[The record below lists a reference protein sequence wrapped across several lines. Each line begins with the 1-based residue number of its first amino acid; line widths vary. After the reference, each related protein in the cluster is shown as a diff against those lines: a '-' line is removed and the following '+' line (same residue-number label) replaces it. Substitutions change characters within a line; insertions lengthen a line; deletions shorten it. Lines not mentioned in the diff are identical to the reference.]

1 MRIQLILTFILISF
15 NVLATDDKS
24 MQDLF
29 SKYDLVMDHKKIE
42 LIDEVFTQKFIKEA
56 GGKEELIE
64 KIKELS
70 PANAKSVE
78 KPKLTWK
85 KGLKSEIYFA
95 TVKNPSPNKSKKENQ
110 ESEFIVMK
118 EDGKLKI
125 DGTISD
131 GN

>member
-15 NVLATDDKS
+15 NAFATDDKS

-29 SKYDLVMDHKKIE
+29 SKYDSVMDHKKIE

-70 PANAKSVE
+70 PSNQKSVQ
-78 KPKLTWK
+78 KTKMSWK
-85 KGLKSEIYFA
+85 KGLKNEIYFA
-95 TVKNPSPNKSKKENQ
+95 TVKNLSPNKSKKENH

>member
-1 MRIQLILTFILISF
+1 MRIQLILTFIFFTF
-15 NVLATDDKS
+15 NAFATDDKS
-24 MQDLF
+24 MQELF
-29 SKYDLVMDHKKIE
+29 SKYDSVMDHKKIE

-64 KIKELS
+64 KIKDLS
-70 PANAKSVE
+70 PKTQKSQQ
-78 KPKLTWK
+78 KTKMSWK
-85 KGLKSEIYFA
+85 KGLKNEVYFA
-95 TVKNPSPNKSKKENQ
+95 TVKNLSPNKSKKENH

>member
-1 MRIQLILTFILISF
+1 MRVQLILTFIFLSF
-15 NVLATDDKS
+15 NSFATDDKS

-29 SKYDLVMDHKKIE
+29 RKYDSVMDNKKIE
-42 LIDEVFTQKFIKEA
+42 LIDEVFTQKFIKES

-70 PANAKSVE
+70 PSAEKAAAKTKMS
-78 KPKLTWK
+78 WK

-95 TVKNPSPNKSKKENQ
+95 TVKDLSQNKSKKENH
-110 ESEFIVMK
+110 ESEFIVLK

>member
-1 MRIQLILTFILISF
+1 MRIQLILIFILFTFSA
-15 NVLATDDKS
+15 LAINDKS
-24 MQDLF
+24 MQELF
-29 SKYDLVMDHKKIE
+29 SKYDSVMDQKKVQ

-64 KIKELS
+64 KIKEL
-70 PANAKSVE
+70 PQAKE
-78 KPKLTWK
+78 KSIQKTKMTWK
-85 KGLKSEIYFA
+85 KGLKSELYFA
-95 TVKNPSPNKSKKENQ
+95 TVKDVSPNKTKKDKD
-110 ESEFIVMK
+110 ESEFIIMK

>member
-1 MRIQLILTFILISF
+1 MRIQLILTFILFSF
-15 NVLATDDKS
+15 NALATDDKS
-24 MQDLF
+24 MQELF
-29 SKYDLVMDHKKIE
+29 SKYDSVMDHKNIE

-64 KIKELS
+64 KIKELAPS
-70 PANAKSVE
+70 NEKSVQ
-78 KPKLTWK
+78 KTKMTWK
-85 KGLKSEIYFA
+85 KGLKNEIYFA
-95 TVKNPSPNKSKKENQ
+95 TVKDLSANKSKKENH
-110 ESEFIVMK
+110 ESEFIILK

>member
-70 PANAKSVE
+70 PSKEKNAQKTKMS
-78 KPKLTWK
+78 WK

-95 TVKNPSPNKSKKENQ
+95 KVKNLSPNKSKKESE
-110 ESEFIVMK
+110 ESEFIIMK

>member
-1 MRIQLILTFILISF
+1 MRIQLILTFILLSF
-15 NVLATDDKS
+15 NALATDDKS
-24 MQDLF
+24 MQELF
-29 SKYDLVMDHKKIE
+29 SKYDSVMDHKKIE

-70 PANAKSVE
+70 PSNEKSQQKAKMS
-78 KPKLTWK
+78 WK
-85 KGLKSEIYFA
+85 KGLKNEVYFA
-95 TVKNPSPNKSKKENQ
+95 TVKNLSPNKSKKENH

>member
-1 MRIQLILTFILISF
+1 
-15 NVLATDDKS
+15 

-70 PANAKSVE
+70 PSKEKNAQKTKMS
-78 KPKLTWK
+78 WK

-95 TVKNPSPNKSKKENQ
+95 KVKNLSPNKSKKESE
-110 ESEFIVMK
+110 ESEFIIMK

>member
-15 NVLATDDKS
+15 NAFATDDKS
-24 MQDLF
+24 MQELF
-29 SKYDLVMDHKKIE
+29 SKYDSVMDHKKIE

-56 GGKEELIE
+56 GGKEELID

-70 PANAKSVE
+70 PSNEKSAQ
-78 KPKLTWK
+78 KTKMTWK
-85 KGLKSEIYFA
+85 KGLKNEIYFA
-95 TVKNPSPNKSKKENQ
+95 TVKNLSPNKSKKENH

-125 DGTISD
+125 EGTISD

>member
-1 MRIQLILTFILISF
+1 MRIQLILTFILFAF
-15 NVLATDDKS
+15 NALATDDKS
-24 MQDLF
+24 MQELF
-29 SKYDLVMDHKKIE
+29 SKYDSVMDHKKIE

-64 KIKELS
+64 KIKEL
-70 PANAKSVE
+70 PMVNEKSA
-78 KPKLTWK
+78 PKTKMSWK
-85 KGLKSEIYFA
+85 KGLKNEIYF
-95 TVKNPSPNKSKKENQ
+95 TKVKNLSPNKNKKESN
-110 ESEFIVMK
+110 ESEFIVLK

>member
-15 NVLATDDKS
+15 NAFATDDKS

-29 SKYDLVMDHKKIE
+29 SKYDSVMDHKKIE

-64 KIKELS
+64 KIKELA
-70 PANAKSVE
+70 PPNEKSAQ
-78 KPKLTWK
+78 KTKMSWK
-85 KGLKSEIYFA
+85 KGLKNEIYFA
-95 TVKNPSPNKSKKENQ
+95 TVKNLSPNKSKKENH